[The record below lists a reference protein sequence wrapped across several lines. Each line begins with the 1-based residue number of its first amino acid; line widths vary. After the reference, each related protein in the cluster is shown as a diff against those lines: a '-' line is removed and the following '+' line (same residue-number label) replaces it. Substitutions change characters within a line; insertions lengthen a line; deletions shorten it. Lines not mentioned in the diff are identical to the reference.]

1 MWVTTSTGHRGFDA
15 AYYRAQARLPRS
27 SDRAALRHYLS
38 SGWERGF
45 SPHPAVDHL
54 EVATDRTASERVR
67 AAVGS
72 GTADWSEN
80 LRPSA
85 YYDEAAIRA
94 DRLESAG
101 LFDLEFYAASLPGS
115 FLSREAALWH
125 YMITPADETPSP
137 HPLFESEWFVRSAR
151 LKGHQPRG
159 FENIVRVKHRLHS
172 PGPHFDSIAWVE
184 AHPDALTHP
193 GGPLVHFL
201 STADETTLTVPVE
214 SVDPIPLGALRDTL
228 LALARAEQPH
238 VAFLTGAAES
248 PSEPEAQTDAVA
260 EVATVPAWSIDWD
273 AIADRRRVEDRVSI
287 VMPTYED
294 WGMTARAVRSILTFT
309 PDHDVE
315 IIVVD
320 NGSHRAISSIL
331 TAMFHDEDRVRLYR
345 VPTNANFANG
355 SNIGFALSTGAT
367 TIFLNNDT
375 EATAGWL
382 EPLLAR
388 LRQPGV
394 LGVQPLLLY
403 PSGAIQAA
411 GTAFSG
417 MHTLPY
423 HVLAGFPRQ
432 DAVAV
437 EGVEFRAIT
446 AACIA
451 MRADDVQA
459 LRGFDPVYVN
469 GMEDVDLCL
478 RAIRDL
484 GGSFRVV
491 TSSVVYHYESQS
503 PGRFTGSWANREIF
517 LDRWAEEITG
527 ADEEPYVRAG
537 FEMIG
542 HENLSPQKG
551 GLIRPIRPIV
561 RRPPRLVDSG
571 PAAGLPSLRW
581 AIKIASTGT
590 TKGDLWGDTFF
601 ADDLA
606 AALRVLGQEVVI
618 DRSGAHARPGS
629 DSIDDVVLNLRG
641 QMPVAPQPGATNLLW
656 IISHPE
662 DVTDEELLAPYDAVY
677 AASAPWAKATSRRLG
692 RQVTPLLQATNSD
705 RFHPDVES
713 GPEEHGIVFVGRTRR
728 IFRPIVRDALSVG
741 ADVEIYGDGWE
752 EFIDPSYVRAEHLD
766 NSELPAMYAGARIVL
781 NDHWDDM
788 AAMGFLSNRLFDAAA
803 TGALILSDHVG
814 GLVETFGGLARTYKR
829 ADQLRTILVDGDDAW
844 PDLDERRRLAQIVA
858 DEHSFRTR
866 AVQLLSAVL
875 DARRIPHRL
884 GALLVRH

>member
-1 MWVTTSTGHRGFDA
+1 MTTSTGHRGFDA
-15 AYYRAQARLPRS
+15 AYYRPQARLARS
-27 SDRAALRHYLS
+27 SDRAALKHYLAT
-38 SGWERGF
+38 GWELGY

-54 EVATDRTASERVR
+54 EVATDREASARAR
-67 AAVGS
+67 AAVEAR
-72 GTADWSEN
+72 TADWTEEPGSE
-80 LRPSA
+80 RPSA
-85 YYDEAAIRA
+85 FYDEAAIRA
-94 DRLESAG
+94 ERLDAAG
-101 LFDLEFYAASLPGS
+101 LFDLEFYAASLPGV

-125 YMITPADETPSP
+125 YMITPADEAPSP
-137 HPLFESEWFVRSAR
+137 HPLFESDWFIRKAR

-159 FENIVRVKHRLHS
+159 LENLVRVKHKLHS
-172 PGPHFDSIAWVE
+172 PGPHFDPVVWVE
-184 AHPDALTHP
+184 AHPEAMTHP
-193 GGPLVHFL
+193 AGPLVHYL
-201 STADETTLTVPVE
+201 STADADTLTVPVE
-214 SVDPIPLGALRDTL
+214 GVEPTTLGSLRDRL
-228 LALARAEQPH
+228 IARARGEQSH
-238 VAFLTGAAES
+238 VDFLDDIES
-248 PSEPEAQTDAVA
+248 
-260 EVATVPAWSIDWD
+260 PAWSVDWD
-273 AIADRRRVEDRVSI
+273 AIAGRSRVDDRVSI
-287 VMPTYED
+287 VIPTYED
-294 WGMTARAVRSILTFT
+294 WAMTARAIRSIIAFT
-309 PDHDVE
+309 PDHDIE

-320 NGSHRAISSIL
+320 NGSHRVVSSLL
-331 TAMFHDEDRVRLYR
+331 TAMFHDEDRVVLYR

-367 TIFLNNDT
+367 TLFLNNDT

-417 MHTLPY
+417 LHTLPY

-432 DAVAV
+432 DAVAS

-451 MRADDVQA
+451 MRADDVQT

-478 RAIRDL
+478 RAARDL
-484 GGSFRVV
+484 GGSFRVA

-503 PGRFTGSWANREIF
+503 PGRFTGSWANRKIF
-517 LDRWAEEITG
+517 LDRWAEEIRG

-537 FEMIG
+537 FEMSG
-542 HENLSPQKG
+542 HENISPEKG

-561 RRPPRLVDSG
+561 RRPARLVDSG

-590 TKGDLWGDTFF
+590 TRGDLWGDTFF

-629 DSIDDVVLNLRG
+629 DHIDDVVLNLRG

-662 DVTDEELLAPYDAVY
+662 DVTDEELLAPYDVVY
-677 AASAPWAKATSRRLG
+677 AASAPWAKATTMRIG
-692 RQVTPLLQATNSD
+692 REVKPLLQATNSD
-705 RFHPDVES
+705 RFHPDVANGAEK
-713 GPEEHGIVFVGRTRR
+713 HGIVFVGRTRR
-728 IFRPIVRDALSVG
+728 IFRPIVRDALAVG

-788 AAMGFLSNRLFDAAA
+788 AALGFLSNRLFDAAA

-829 ADQLRTILVDGDDAW
+829 ADQLRKILVEGDDAW
-844 PDLDERRRLAQIVA
+844 PDPEERRRLAQVIA

-875 DARRIPHRL
+875 DAREVPHRL
-884 GALLVRH
+884 KALLVRH